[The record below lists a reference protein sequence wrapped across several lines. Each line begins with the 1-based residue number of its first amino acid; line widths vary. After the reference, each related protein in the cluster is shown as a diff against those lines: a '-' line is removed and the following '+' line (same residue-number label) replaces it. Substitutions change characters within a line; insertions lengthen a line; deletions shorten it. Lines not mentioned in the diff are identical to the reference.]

1 MHIGSGTDLEHLA
14 QVCTAMERI
23 ATLVGPSVTTI
34 SAGGGLPTPYK
45 TGDAYIDLDAYFE
58 LWDAARKR
66 LEETFGH
73 AIVLE
78 IEPGRYLTA
87 ESGYLIAEIRAV
99 KQMGKNIFY
108 LIDAGFNDLTRP
120 ILYGAHHP
128 MSICR
133 RDGCMDPATRA
144 VVVGGP
150 LCESGDIFTQT
161 EGGYVC
167 TRELPEANVG
177 DFLVI
182 ECAGAYGSVMGSN
195 YNSRPLAAELLIQD
209 GQVHTIRT
217 RQTFEEMISNET
229 IPASDKA
236 S

>member
-1 MHIGSGTDLEHLA
+1 M
-14 QVCTAMERI
+14 
-23 ATLVGPSVTTI
+23 
-34 SAGGGLPTPYK
+34 
-45 TGDAYIDLDAYFE
+45 
-58 LWDAARKR
+58 
-66 LEETFGH
+66 
-73 AIVLE
+73 LE

-108 LIDAGFNDLTRP
+108 LIDAGFNDLARP

-133 RDGCMDPATRA
+133 RDGCMDPATRE

-167 TRELPEANVG
+167 TRELPEADVG

-195 YNSRPLAAELLIQD
+195 YNSRTLAPELLIQN